1 MLLAIVIDFFSLT
14 TAFMDFAIY
23 QTHLSAAMDQY
34 KTKEDVLKMGI
45 VDPELEEVS

>member
-1 MLLAIVIDFFSLT
+1 MNFT
-14 TAFMDFAIY
+14 IY